1 MGRAYGIGIGV
12 SYGVLALIGS
22 PSATTG
28 SKLWEHAVATAS
40 WVAGIGALSLA
51 RDLSERD
58 AVQGVSSIARLRG
71 FSEHE
76 LERARTFAG
85 AERLASTVLAP
96 GLIVALALLVKY
108 QTLRGALTALALAVL
123 TLPYAALVGGV
134 LAPLARACSHWL
146 PQRGRWLFSALTLGP
161 WLLGLGL
168 QQALPSLP
176 LAFSWL
182 LDNLSRSVR

>member
-1 MGRAYGIGIGV
+1 MGRAYGIGIGA
-12 SYGVLALIGS
+12 SYGALALVGS
-22 PSATTG
+22 PSAFTA

-71 FSEHE
+71 FSESE
-76 LERARTFAG
+76 LERARTLSG
-85 AERLASTVLAP
+85 AERLASTVLVP
-96 GLIVALALLVKY
+96 GLVVALALLVKD
-108 QTLRGALTALALAVL
+108 QTLRGALTALTLAVL
-123 TLPYAALVGGV
+123 TLPYAAVVGGV

-146 PQRGRWLFSALTLGP
+146 PGRGRWLFSALTLGP
-161 WLLGLGL
+161 WLLGLAL
-168 QQALPSLP
+168 PAALPSIP

-182 LDNLSRSVR
+182 LDTLARSVR